1 MRAHRRVALIAA
13 VTLFLAPLAC
23 AAADAMLPPIDDL
36 GALATTVARTRVPV
50 IVLFSTPGC
59 PFCREVRQN
68 YLAPRLAEQQQR
80 SRPEYLLREV
90 DITSR
95 RPIGSID
102 GRPLTEA
109 QFADRYGVGLVPVL
123 IAFDA
128 QWRPL
133 GEPLVGLDRSGFYEA
148 YLDRLISG
156 ALGVKANR

>member
-1 MRAHRRVALIAA
+1 MRRRLALQALAA
-13 VTLFLAPLAC
+13 LAFVP
-23 AAADAMLPPIDDL
+23 AARAAGEAVLPPIDDL
-36 GALATTVARTRVPV
+36 RSLAAEAARARVPV

-95 RPIGSID
+95 RPIGAID
-102 GRPLTEA
+102 GRSLTEA

-156 ALGVKANR
+156 ALGAKPGR

>member
-1 MRAHRRVALIAA
+1 VRRRLALQVLAALALVPTARAAGEA
-13 VTLFLAPLAC
+13 V
-23 AAADAMLPPIDDL
+23 LPPIDDL
-36 GALATTVARTRVPV
+36 RSLAAEATRSRVPV

-68 YLAPRLAEQQQR
+68 YLAPRLAEQQR
-80 SRPEYLLREV
+80 SRPEYFLREV

-95 RPIGSID
+95 RPIGAID

-148 YLDRLISG
+148 YLDQLISG
-156 ALGVKANR
+156 ALGVKAGR

>member
-1 MRAHRRVALIAA
+1 VRRRLALQALAALAFVPVARAAGEA
-13 VTLFLAPLAC
+13 V
-23 AAADAMLPPIDDL
+23 LPPIDDL
-36 GALATTVARTRVPV
+36 RSLAAEVARTRVPV

-68 YLAPRLAEQQQR
+68 YLAPRLEEQRQR
-80 SRPEYLLREV
+80 SRPEYLVREV

-95 RPIGSID
+95 RPIGAID
-102 GRPLTEA
+102 GRSLTEA

-156 ALGVKANR
+156 AIGVKADR

>member
-1 MRAHRRVALIAA
+1 MRRRLALQALAA
-13 VTLFLAPLAC
+13 LAFVP
-23 AAADAMLPPIDDL
+23 AARAAGEAVLPPIDDL
-36 GALATTVARTRVPV
+36 RSLAAEAARARVPV

-80 SRPEYLLREV
+80 SRLEYLLREV

-95 RPIGSID
+95 RPIGAID
-102 GRPLTEA
+102 GRALTEA

-156 ALGVKANR
+156 AIGVKADR

>member
-1 MRAHRRVALIAA
+1 VRRRLALQALAA
-13 VTLFLAPLAC
+13 LALAPAGR
-23 AAADAMLPPIDDL
+23 AAGEAVLPPIDDL
-36 GALATTVARTRVPV
+36 RSLAAEAARSRVPV

-80 SRPEYLLREV
+80 SKPEYLLREV
-90 DITSR
+90 DITGR
-95 RPIGSID
+95 RLIGAID